1 MSGEVKV
8 FVFAD
13 WEDFNQPALVGALRS
28 SMIRRTEHFEFTY
41 AEQWLQSG
49 HALNLDPALALYSG
63 PQHGEGG
70 RNFRAFLD
78 CCPDRWGRML
88 VKRREAIMARR
99 ESRRP
104 KVQNE
109 IDFLLGVHDLHRS
122 GALRFKREP
131 DGNFLD
137 DHKYLAAP
145 PLSSLGELE
154 RAARMIEEGA
164 GADSEYLEWLN
175 ALLAPGSSL
184 GGARPKA
191 CLFDDNGHP
200 WIAKFPSRL
209 DDHDV
214 GAWEFVAYKLAV
226 KAGLEMSESHIRKL
240 GSEHHI
246 FVTKRFDRIPASRI
260 HFTSAMT
267 QLGYFDGDEGASY
280 LELAQFL
287 TEHGSR
293 AREDLAQLW
302 RRIVFSIAISNTDD
316 HLRNH
321 GFVFRSGGWRLSPA
335 FDINPVT
342 PADGLRLNITD
353 NDNSL
358 DFRLA
363 LEVIDF
369 FQLGRN
375 QALAIKDEVISS
387 VAEWKT
393 VANSAGISRSE
404 QTRMAAAFRD

>member
-1 MSGEVKV
+1 
-8 FVFAD
+8 
-13 WEDFNQPALVGALRS
+13 
-28 SMIRRTEHFEFTY
+28 
-41 AEQWLQSG
+41 
-49 HALNLDPALALYSG
+49 
-63 PQHGEGG
+63 
-70 RNFRAFLD
+70 
-78 CCPDRWGRML
+78 ML

-104 KVQNE
+104 RVQNE
-109 IDFLLGVHDLHRS
+109 IDFLLGVHDLHRP
-122 GALRFKREP
+122 GALRFKSEP

-137 DHKYLAAP
+137 DHEYLAAP

-154 RAARMIEEGA
+154 RAARMIEEDA
-164 GADSEYLEWLN
+164 SAESEYLEWLN
-175 ALLAPGSSL
+175 TLLAPGSSL

-191 CLFDDNGHP
+191 CLFDDDGHP

-214 GAWEFVAYKLAV
+214 GAWEFVAHKLAL
-226 KAGLEMSESHIRKL
+226 KAGVDMSESHIRKL
-240 GSEHHI
+240 GGEHHI
-246 FVTKRFDRIPASRI
+246 FVTKRFDRIPTSRI

-267 QLGYFDGDEGASY
+267 QLGYFDGEEGASY

-287 TEHGSR
+287 TEQGSR
-293 AREDLAQLW
+293 AKEDLAQLW

-321 GFVFRSGGWRLSPA
+321 GFVLRNGGWRLSPA

-342 PADGLRLNITD
+342 PADGLRLSITD
-353 NDNSL
+353 SDNGL
-358 DFRLA
+358 DFGLA

-375 QALAIKDEVISS
+375 QALAIKDEVVAS
-387 VAEWKT
+387 VADWKS
-393 VANSAGISRSE
+393 VATSAGIGRSE
-404 QTRMAAAFRD
+404 QSRMAAAFQT